1 MSEDVFDALLDHLCQ
16 TRGFDFGAYKRASL
30 KRRIDKRM
38 ESIGIKTYDAYLD
51 HLEVRQDEFAA
62 LFNSILINVTS
73 FFRDEPVWEFMASD
87 VVPALIKAKDRG
99 DSIRI
104 WSAACASG
112 EEPYTLA
119 ILFADAL
126 GEHAFRERVK
136 IYATDVDEQSLAEAR
151 QATYSP
157 RQVAGVSPQH
167 LEKYFDHVNG
177 NYVFSRELRRSVIFG
192 RHDLIQDAPISR
204 VDLVACRN
212 ALMYFN
218 AETQARIIARM
229 YFALKDT
236 GILLLGKAEILFNHA
251 TMFVPL
257 DLKRRIFRTTPKMN
271 QRERLLLASQASG
284 QELTA
289 PTLTHVRM
297 REAAFDV
304 DATPQIIVDAEG
316 TLVLANDQARRQFGL
331 STRDLGRLLQDLELP
346 YRPAELRSG
355 IDQAIADNRPI
366 TMKDVE
372 WRGGPD
378 DGRVMAILITPLVD
392 GAGIVLGQKVAFADV
407 TSFRRLQDELAQSK
421 QELETAMEEL
431 QSTNEELETMNEELQ
446 STNEELQTMNEE
458 LRTRSGELNEVNTFL
473 KSILTTFRA
482 GVAVIDRGLQIEV
495 WNDRAEDLWRLR
507 ADEAR
512 GMHLLN
518 LDIGLPMT
526 DLTSTIREVLT
537 GADGNRVAVVQ
548 ATNRRGRRF
557 HCRVTCSPLVGGD
570 HKVTGAILIME
581 DQRDFDDASSSSSR
595 GDGAATE
602 SGVSSDGS
610 LLLMTS
616 RRTTAWP
623 SISSARFRNCSA
635 LP

>member
-51 HLEVRQDEFAA
+51 HLEVHQDEFAA

-73 FFRDEPVWEFMASD
+73 FFRDEPVWEFIASD

-157 RQVAGVSPQH
+157 RLVAGVSPQH

-257 DLKRRIFRTTPKMN
+257 DLKRRIFRTTPKMS
-271 QRERLLLASQASG
+271 QRQRLLLTSQASG
-284 QELTA
+284 QELAA

-331 STRDLGRLLQDLELP
+331 STRDLGRLLQDLELS
-346 YRPAELRSG
+346 YRPADLRSG
-355 IDQAIADNRPI
+355 IDQAITDKRPI
-366 TMKDVE
+366 TIKDVE
-372 WRGGPD
+372 WRGGPG
-378 DGRVMAILITPLVD
+378 DGRVMDILITPLVD
-392 GAGIVLGQKVAFADV
+392 GAGAVLGQKVAFADV
-407 TSFRRLQDELAQSK
+407 TPFRRLQDELAHSK
-421 QELETAMEEL
+421 QELETAMEELQSTNEELETTNEELQSTVEELETTNEEL

-446 STNEELQTMNEE
+446 STNEELQTMNDE
-458 LRTRSGELNEVNTFL
+458 LRTRSGELNEANAFL
-473 KSILTTFRA
+473 NSILTSFRA

-495 WNDRAEDLWRLR
+495 WNDRAEDLWGLR

-570 HKVTGAILIME
+570 HNVTGAILMME
-581 DQRDFDDASSSSSR
+581 DQREFDAASSSSSP
-595 GDGAATE
+595 GDGASAT
-602 SGVSSDGS
+602 
-610 LLLMTS
+610 
-616 RRTTAWP
+616 
-623 SISSARFRNCSA
+623 
-635 LP
+635 

>member
-51 HLEVRQDEFAA
+51 HLEVHQDEFAA

-73 FFRDEPVWEFMASD
+73 FFRDEPVWEFIASD

-157 RQVAGVSPQH
+157 RLVAGVSPQH

-257 DLKRRIFRTTPKMN
+257 DLKRRIFRTTPKMS
-271 QRERLLLASQASG
+271 QRQRLLLASQASG
-284 QELTA
+284 QELAA

-331 STRDLGRLLQDLELP
+331 STRDLGRLLQDLELS
-346 YRPAELRSG
+346 YRPADLRSG
-355 IDQAIADNRPI
+355 IDQAITDKRPI
-366 TMKDVE
+366 TIKDVE
-372 WRGGPD
+372 WRGGPG
-378 DGRVMAILITPLVD
+378 DGRVMDILITPLVD
-392 GAGIVLGQKVAFADV
+392 GAGAVLGQKVAFADV
-407 TSFRRLQDELAQSK
+407 TPFRRLQDELAHSK
-421 QELETAMEEL
+421 QELETAMEELQSTNEELETTNEELQSTVEELETTNEEL

-446 STNEELQTMNEE
+446 STNEELQTMNDE
-458 LRTRSGELNEVNTFL
+458 LRTRSGELNEANAFL
-473 KSILTTFRA
+473 NSILTSFRA

-495 WNDRAEDLWRLR
+495 WNDRAEDLWGLR

-570 HKVTGAILIME
+570 HNVTGAILMME
-581 DQRDFDDASSSSSR
+581 DQREFDAASSSSSP
-595 GDGAATE
+595 GDGASAT
-602 SGVSSDGS
+602 
-610 LLLMTS
+610 
-616 RRTTAWP
+616 
-623 SISSARFRNCSA
+623 
-635 LP
+635 

>member
-51 HLEVRQDEFAA
+51 HLEVHQDEFAA

-73 FFRDEPVWEFMASD
+73 FFRDEPVWEFIASD

-157 RQVAGVSPQH
+157 RLVAGVSPQH

-257 DLKRRIFRTTPKMN
+257 DLKRRIFRTTPKMS
-271 QRERLLLASQASG
+271 QRQRLLLASQASG
-284 QELTA
+284 QELAA

-316 TLVLANDQARRQFGL
+316 TLVLANDQTRRQFGL
-331 STRDLGRLLQDLELP
+331 STRDLGRLLQDLELS
-346 YRPAELRSG
+346 YRPADLRSG
-355 IDQAIADNRPI
+355 IDQAITDKRPI
-366 TMKDVE
+366 TIKDVE
-372 WRGGPD
+372 WRGGPG
-378 DGRVMAILITPLVD
+378 DGRVMDILITPLVD
-392 GAGIVLGQKVAFADV
+392 GAGAVLGQKVAFADV
-407 TSFRRLQDELAQSK
+407 TPFRRLQDELAHSK
-421 QELETAMEEL
+421 QELETAMEELQSTNEELETTNEELQSTVEELETTNEEL

-446 STNEELQTMNEE
+446 STNEELQTMNDE
-458 LRTRSGELNEVNTFL
+458 LRTRSGELNEANAFL
-473 KSILTTFRA
+473 NSILTSFRA

-495 WNDRAEDLWRLR
+495 WNDRAEDLWGLR

-570 HKVTGAILIME
+570 HNVTGAILMME
-581 DQRDFDDASSSSSR
+581 DQREFDAASSSSSP
-595 GDGAATE
+595 GDGASAT
-602 SGVSSDGS
+602 
-610 LLLMTS
+610 
-616 RRTTAWP
+616 
-623 SISSARFRNCSA
+623 
-635 LP
+635 

>member
-51 HLEVRQDEFAA
+51 HLEVHQDEFAA

-73 FFRDEPVWEFMASD
+73 FFRDEPVWEFIASD

-157 RQVAGVSPQH
+157 RLVAGVSPQH

-257 DLKRRIFRTTPKMN
+257 DLKRRIFRTTPKMS
-271 QRERLLLASQASG
+271 QRQRLLLASQASG
-284 QELTA
+284 QELAA

-331 STRDLGRLLQDLELP
+331 STGDLGRLLQDLELS
-346 YRPAELRSG
+346 YRPADLRSG
-355 IDQAIADNRPI
+355 IDQAITDKRPI
-366 TMKDVE
+366 TIKDVE
-372 WRGGPD
+372 WRGGPG
-378 DGRVMAILITPLVD
+378 DGRVMDILITPLVD
-392 GAGIVLGQKVAFADV
+392 GAGAVLGQKVAFADV
-407 TSFRRLQDELAQSK
+407 TPFRRLQDELAHSK
-421 QELETAMEEL
+421 QELETAMEELQSTNEELETTNEELQSTVEELETTNEEL

-446 STNEELQTMNEE
+446 STNEELQTMNDE
-458 LRTRSGELNEVNTFL
+458 LRTRSGELNEANAFL
-473 KSILTTFRA
+473 NSILTSFRA

-495 WNDRAEDLWRLR
+495 WNDRAEDLWGLR

-570 HKVTGAILIME
+570 HNVTGAILMME
-581 DQRDFDDASSSSSR
+581 DQREFDAASSSSSP
-595 GDGAATE
+595 GDGASAT
-602 SGVSSDGS
+602 
-610 LLLMTS
+610 
-616 RRTTAWP
+616 
-623 SISSARFRNCSA
+623 
-635 LP
+635 

>member
-51 HLEVRQDEFAA
+51 HLEVHQDEFAA

-157 RQVAGVSPQH
+157 RLVAGVSPQH

-257 DLKRRIFRTTPKMN
+257 DLKRRIFRTTPKMS
-271 QRERLLLASQASG
+271 QRQRLLLASQASG
-284 QELTA
+284 QELAA

-331 STRDLGRLLQDLELP
+331 STRDLGRLLQDLELS
-346 YRPAELRSG
+346 YRPADLRSG
-355 IDQAIADNRPI
+355 IDQAITDKRPI
-366 TMKDVE
+366 TIKDVE
-372 WRGGPD
+372 WRGGPG
-378 DGRVMAILITPLVD
+378 DGRVMDILITPLVD
-392 GAGIVLGQKVAFADV
+392 GAGAVLGQKVAFADV
-407 TSFRRLQDELAQSK
+407 TPFRRLQDELAHSK
-421 QELETAMEEL
+421 QELETAMEELQSTNEELETTNEELQSTVEELETTNEEL

-446 STNEELQTMNEE
+446 STNEELQTMNDE
-458 LRTRSGELNEVNTFL
+458 LRTRSGELNEANAFL
-473 KSILTTFRA
+473 NSILTSFRA

-495 WNDRAEDLWRLR
+495 WNDRAEDLWGLR

-570 HKVTGAILIME
+570 HNVTGAILMME
-581 DQRDFDDASSSSSR
+581 DQREFDAASSSSSP
-595 GDGAATE
+595 GDGASAT
-602 SGVSSDGS
+602 
-610 LLLMTS
+610 
-616 RRTTAWP
+616 
-623 SISSARFRNCSA
+623 
-635 LP
+635 